1 MISEISSFG
10 YACMLAKIFFYQG
23 LAPLGP
29 GLATL
34 LLTASNSWILKVFV
48 AVFRDL
54 PLYNNVTSVS
64 VFIGCWPWSI
74 KGHTHRWRQ
83 IHVSVLVFVFSCLQN
98 SSINHLNFYC
108 IKQNN
113 TGVPK
118 KMPSTQFCGAAI
130 LIAVQGVNC
139 YTKPKGHHSRF
150 IVWNLTERN
159 N

>member
-113 TGVPK
+113 TGAPPK
-118 KMPSTQFCGAAI
+118 NAI
-130 LIAVQGVNC
+130 HPILRSSDFNWGTRCDC
-139 YTKPKGHHSRF
+139 YTKPKAQHSRF
-150 IVWNLTERN
+150 IVWNLTELN